1 MTFKNK
7 VDHFNYLDNSEYDQR
22 YWVSDQYWDGAG
34 PIFLYI
40 CGEYRCSVPETRL
53 YPFMV
58 GSKYN
63 AKFMVLEHR
72 FYGDS
77 QPYDTWELANLA
89 KLNSEQALAD
99 LAYFIGEMNPEQKL
113 KVLVIGGSYP
123 GAMSAWFRNRYPHL
137 AVGSWS
143 SSGVVQPVV
152 DFWKFDEQ
160 TYQST
165 VKSGEF
171 CPKMIQ
177 DTMVYVT

>member
-1 MTFKNK
+1 
-7 VDHFNYLDNSEYDQR
+7 
-22 YWVSDQYWDGAG
+22 
-34 PIFLYI
+34 
-40 CGEYRCSVPETRL
+40 
-53 YPFMV
+53 MV

-113 KVLVIGGSYP
+113 QVLVIGGSYP